1 MQLHLSMCSGP
12 EHKNVVR
19 FWIPRGQVS
28 VLKSGWMEEEASD
41 GGLCPLLSFIGGE
54 FYLYHPNYT
63 STVPQWPRADS
74 AAINTDG
81 KHLDDLCKIISY
93 ISNLRLSA

>member
-1 MQLHLSMCSGP
+1 
-12 EHKNVVR
+12 
-19 FWIPRGQVS
+19 
-28 VLKSGWMEEEASD
+28 MEEEASD

-81 KHLDDLCKIISY
+81 KGLDDLCKIISY
-93 ISNLRLSA
+93 ISNLRLSAWIKVQKYQNIAKVPKVKVLKNSEWHISVVY